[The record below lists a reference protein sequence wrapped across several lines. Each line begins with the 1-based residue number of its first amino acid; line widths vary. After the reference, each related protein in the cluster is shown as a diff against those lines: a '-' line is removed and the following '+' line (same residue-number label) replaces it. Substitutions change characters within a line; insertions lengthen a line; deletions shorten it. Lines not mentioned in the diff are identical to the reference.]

1 MPLPMGHAAIG
12 LASYELNTNN
22 HSALT
27 SLKIIIF
34 ITILANMPD
43 FDVIVGLL
51 IKWNGNAYHR
61 GPTHSL
67 LFALTMGFLASKAWR
82 FSSRIPRMK
91 FECCF
96 LIIFSHIVA
105 DFFFTSSPVSFFWP
119 FEVSW
124 SSGYSGWGDILT
136 SVFFHGFQDI
146 GIVIGSTV
154 LIILAGLIR
163 RYKKRDLTFYKN
175 SFQRL
180 K

>member
-67 LFALTMGFLASKAWR
+67 LFALIMGFLASKAWR

-124 SSGYSGWGDILT
+124 SSGYSGWGDVLT
-136 SVFFHGFQDI
+136 SVFFQGFQDV
-146 GIVIGSTV
+146 GIVIGSAV
-154 LIILAGLIR
+154 SIIIAGLIR